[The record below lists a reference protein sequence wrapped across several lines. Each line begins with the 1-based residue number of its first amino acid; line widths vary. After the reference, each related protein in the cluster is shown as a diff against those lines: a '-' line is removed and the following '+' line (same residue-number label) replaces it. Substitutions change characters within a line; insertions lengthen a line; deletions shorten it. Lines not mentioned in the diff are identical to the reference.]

1 MSSRGDKHVI
11 NKCHSTCKG
20 QWGKPG
26 EQDRWRR
33 LRRGRSRP
41 PREMPSVLK
50 GEQAP
55 ARWTGRGKAT
65 CQSTEHEAKRAP
77 KPNLENMVNGVRCT
91 FPQSYQP
98 ELPCFLQMPV
108 TFMRLVVS
116 YHAVSPWVVCSLL
129 LLCPVSSQSL
139 WVTWERR
146 LSTLSLAPQNPGQCL
161 SCEY

>member
-33 LRRGRSRP
+33 LRQGRSRP

-77 KPNLENMVNGVRCT
+77 KPDLENMVNGVRCT

-108 TFMRLVVS
+108 TFMNSWGLLSVITQ
-116 YHAVSPWVVCSLL
+116 WVLELSA
-129 LLCPVSSQSL
+129 LCCCCV
-139 WVTWERR
+139 
-146 LSTLSLAPQNPGQCL
+146 LSLHRVCESPESGGCL
-161 SCEY
+161 LYL